1 METPT
6 AGYQRPNHNSA
17 ARALAASRVKSHVCV
32 RERERLGF
40 WVKEQQKKEQE
51 SY

>member
-17 ARALAASRVKSHVCV
+17 ARALAASRVKSRACV
-32 RERERLGF
+32 RDRELGF